1 MDKNVPE
8 DLRRLKNKINVAK
21 EKKTAKPSAPRVVA
35 ASGIGIRIAADLLAG
50 VLVGGGI
57 GYVLDD
63 FFGTKPILLVIF
75 LFFGGAAGFLNVYRM
90 VKSVER

>member
-8 DLRRLKNKINVAK
+8 DLQRLKSKINVAK
-21 EKKTAKPSAPRVVA
+21 DKKPKKHSNHKVYA
-35 ASGIGIRIAADLLAG
+35 ATGLGIRIAADLLAG

-63 FFGTKPILLVIF
+63 WFGTQPIFLVIF
-75 LFFGGAAGFLNVYRM
+75 LLFGGAAGFLNVYRM
-90 VKSVER
+90 VESIEE

>member
-8 DLRRLKNKINVAK
+8 DLRRLKSKINVAK
-21 EKKTAKPSAPRVVA
+21 EKKSAKASAPKVIA
-35 ASGIGIRIAADLLAG
+35 ATGIGIRVAADLLAG

-63 FFGTKPILLVIF
+63 WFGTKPVLLTIF
-75 LFFGGAAGFLNVYRM
+75 LLFGGAAGFLNVYRM
-90 VKSVER
+90 VKSVEK

>member
-1 MDKNVPE
+1 MNKNVPE
-8 DLRRLKNKINVAK
+8 DLRRLKNKIDVVK
-21 EKKTAKPSAPRVVA
+21 EKKTTKSSTPRVVA
-35 ASGIGIRIAADLLAG
+35 ASGVGIRIAADLLAG

-90 VKSVER
+90 VKSVEK

>member
-8 DLRRLKNKINVAK
+8 DLQRLKSKINVAK
-21 EKKTAKPSAPRVVA
+21 KKEPKRNSSHKVFA
-35 ASGIGIRIAADLLAG
+35 ATGIGVKVAADLLAG

-63 FFGTKPILLVIF
+63 LFGTKPILLVIF
-75 LFFGGAAGFLNVYRM
+75 LLFGGAAGFLNVYRT
-90 VKSVER
+90 VKSMEK